1 MWRAGAVGSPVYTTA
16 SVVYDWAGAMIKNHS
31 QNAKEG
37 NGGPTDRPTDTVTH
51 SRVTRD

>member
-16 SVVYDWAGAMIKNHS
+16 SVVYDWAGAVIKKPL
-31 QNAKEG
+31 AKYQKR
-37 NGGPTDRPTDTVTH
+37 NGGPTDTVTH